1 MMPWTESWCLVG
13 TWQESNDMYGQF
25 GRNCEYWY
33 LLVSP
38 CTDTLH
44 CMLVVSGGVHCTP
57 VQLCTATHNLYIF
70 VNQHQQLCL
79 LINCWVLNLLW
90 VKCCRYLLRRNN
102 SDLNNMGFI
111 GWFFLLLF
119 LCLVGYFFGGMVLLK
134 MRGASGLE
142 VIPNYLFWMTLPN
155 KLKARHFYL
164 NLRHQ
169 I

>member
-1 MMPWTESWCLVG
+1 
-13 TWQESNDMYGQF
+13 
-25 GRNCEYWY
+25 
-33 LLVSP
+33 
-38 CTDTLH
+38 
-44 CMLVVSGGVHCTP
+44 
-57 VQLCTATHNLYIF
+57 
-70 VNQHQQLCL
+70 
-79 LINCWVLNLLW
+79 
-90 VKCCRYLLRRNN
+90 
-102 SDLNNMGFI
+102 MGFI

-119 LCLVGYFFGGMVLLK
+119 LCFVGYFFGGMVLLK